1 MFSTILIANRGEIAC
16 RVIKTA
22 RHMGIKTVAVYS
34 DADQDALHVRMAD
47 DAVYIGGA
55 KASESYL
62 IADRIIEAAK
72 LSGAEAVHPGY
83 GFLSENAAFA
93 ERCAKEGIVFIG
105 PSAKS
110 IDAMGLKDRAKAI
123 MQDAGVPVVPGYQGD
138 NQDAAFLKG
147 EAEKIGFPVLVKAV
161 AGGGGKGMRRIDSAK
176 SFLEDLESCKREAKA
191 AFGNDAVL
199 IEKYIEKPRHIEVQV
214 FGDSHGNYVHL
225 FERDCSVQRR
235 HQKVVEEAPA
245 PGISE
250 DARAK
255 IGAIAVK
262 AAAAIDYCGA
272 GTVEFI
278 VDASQA
284 ITEKSFYFMEMN
296 TRLQVEHP
304 VSELISG
311 QDFVE
316 WQLLIAAGGKIPCM
330 QDELFIDGHA
340 FELRIY
346 AEDPANN
353 FVPQIGV
360 IEDVLIADMDESVY
374 RLDSGVEA
382 GDQISVYYDPMMAK
396 LICWGESREIALK
409 RLRL

>member
-1 MFSTILIANRGEIAC
+1 
-16 RVIKTA
+16 
-22 RHMGIKTVAVYS
+22 
-34 DADQDALHVRMAD
+34 
-47 DAVYIGGA
+47 
-55 KASESYL
+55 YL

-176 SFLEDLESCKREAKA
+176 TFLEDLESCKREAKA

-250 DARAK
+250 DVRAK

-262 AAAAIDYCGA
+262 AAVAIDYCGA

-409 RLRL
+409 RL